1 MNLGV
6 FLVALAVCLSLD
18 MSFLDL
24 VEMGGVHPSVTATL
38 LVFVAL
44 FAPRQTALWAALGTG
59 LLLDMVSPVA
69 DAAGRPFH
77 LPGPYAL
84 GYVFGTQLVLLLRSM
99 VFRRNPIAVGI
110 LTLPYLIAVGLAF
123 MAVWSVRGL
132 MPDSAVPWQGEP
144 VTGELLRWLGRAV
157 YSGLFGI
164 PFGWLLLTTW
174 PIWRFDMSSIRR

>member
-1 MNLGV
+1 MNLGL
-6 FLVALAVCLSLD
+6 FLVSLAVCLALD

-38 LVFVAL
+38 LVFVSL
-44 FAPRQTALWAALGTG
+44 FAPRQTALWAALGAG
-59 LLLDMVSPVA
+59 LLVDLVSPVT
-69 DAAGRPFH
+69 DASGESFH

-110 LTLPYLIAVGLAF
+110 LTMPYLVAVGLAF
-123 MAVWSVRGL
+123 MAVWSVRGVL
-132 MPDSAVPWQGEP
+132 LGSEPPWSGEP
-144 VTGELLRWLGRAV
+144 VTAEIFRWFGRAI

-174 PIWRFDMSSIRR
+174 PIWRFDMSSVRR